1 MKFDRHQSPGHQ
13 INYLARL
20 FAQALYRRIGRHG
33 VTRGQFPVLLTL
45 WEAEG
50 VTQAELAERL
60 AVEQPTMANTLKRME
75 RDGLIRR
82 TADPDDRRRAL
93 IHLTPRGRELEE
105 VLTASARETN
115 AAALADVS
123 PEETEQMMAIVRR
136 MIQNLQRD
144 AQAHQPGG
152 EP

>member
-1 MKFDRHQSPGHQ
+1 MKFHRHQSPGHQ

-82 TADPDDRRRAL
+82 TADPDDRRLAL
-93 IHLTPRGRELEE
+93 IHLTPRGRGLED
-105 VLTASARETN
+105 VLTASAREAN
-115 AAALADVS
+115 AVALQGLSAEEAEQFMATAAQV
-123 PEETEQMMAIVRR
+123 
-136 MIQNLQRD
+136 IQNLQRD
-144 AQAHQPGG
+144 AQTHQTGG

>member
-45 WEAEG
+45 WETEG

-82 TADPDDRRRAL
+82 TADPDDRRRAR

-115 AAALADVS
+115 AAALAGVS
-123 PEETEQMMAIVRR
+123 REETEQLMALARR

-144 AQAHQPGG
+144 AQTHQPGG

>member
-1 MKFDRHQSPGHQ
+1 MKFDRHQSPGHLV
-13 INYLARL
+13 NYLARL

-33 VTRGQFPVLLTL
+33 VARGQFPVLLML

-82 TADPDDRRRAL
+82 TADPADRRRAR
-93 IHLTPRGRELEE
+93 IHLTPRGKELQE
-105 VLTASARETN
+105 VLTASARQTN
-115 AAALADVS
+115 AAALQGVS
-123 PEETEQMMAIVRR
+123 REETEQFMAIARR
-136 MIQNLQRD
+136 VIQNLQCD
-144 AQAHQPGG
+144 AQTHPPGG